1 MIKSYSFL
9 NKKYHFKWG
18 DLHLENIMYDK
29 KLGKL
34 LMIDLQS
41 GVDKKY
47 KRRGKSRFIKIYMK
61 YILKLN
67 KIQLEDLTKILKLY
81 NRSKKTFEGG
91 TIRMRKS
98 FKEINEISKSM
109 IFNLSF
115 IKLDYTKVP
124 VSLIKYLDNDRDINY
139 YKNVSEFDKQLYKLN
154 INKDFYNYDIFSIFK
169 IINLSERLLNKK
181 NENQILLSTKDIRYL
196 NQDIRFYK
204 KLDYIVN
211 MDYFNK

>member
-1 MIKSYSFL
+1 CLFNKYKYTPKIIDYGLTNFKNPFNNSTICNNMYYMVIDYINGNELGEIINNKTITIHKFKQIFRCMIKSYSFL

-109 IFNLSF
+109 IFNLS
-115 IKLDYTKVP
+115 
-124 VSLIKYLDNDRDINY
+124 
-139 YKNVSEFDKQLYKLN
+139 
-154 INKDFYNYDIFSIFK
+154 
-169 IINLSERLLNKK
+169 
-181 NENQILLSTKDIRYL
+181 
-196 NQDIRFYK
+196 
-204 KLDYIVN
+204 
-211 MDYFNK
+211 